1 VTESISVRDLAER
14 RSRDGAIVVLDVR
27 EPDELIAASLPGVVH
42 IPMDEIPQ
50 RFGELPTDRDI
61 AVLCHSG
68 RRSDMVARF
77 LRANGY
83 SRVLNVT
90 GGIDAWSKEID
101 PAVPRY

>member
-1 VTESISVRDLAER
+1 VSEISVQRLHER
-14 RSRDGAIVVLDVR
+14 RKQGDVLIVLDVR
-27 EPDELIAASLPGVVH
+27 EHDELAAAALQDVVH
-42 IPMDEIPQ
+42 IPMGEIPD

-68 RRSDMVARF
+68 RRSELVVRF

-83 SRVLNVT
+83 PRALNVT
-90 GGIDAWSKEID
+90 GGIDQWSREIN